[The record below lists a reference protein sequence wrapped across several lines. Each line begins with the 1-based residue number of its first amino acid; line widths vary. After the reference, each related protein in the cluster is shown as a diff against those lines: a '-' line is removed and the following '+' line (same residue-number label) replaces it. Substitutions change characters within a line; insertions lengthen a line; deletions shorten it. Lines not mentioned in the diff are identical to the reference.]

1 MRKRPSRPLTIL
13 PATRIRRMTYAIPY
27 LVLLTFYGILAFCYE
42 NVEDSQRRKQ
52 ITIVAI
58 IVFYVFFAFRGYLY
72 TDWMSYVK
80 YLENVEWDNVLSP
93 EVKDTDVKEPG
104 FALIAMLCKTVFDDY
119 FFLVFVCTTIDT
131 LLFVRF
137 LNRRGIDNVPLAF
150 MLFITFEG
158 LGIMFN
164 LLRNAMTMFL
174 FMNALEYIEKRK
186 PLQYFAI
193 CLVALT
199 IHMSSLLYFPLYF
212 FLHRK
217 LNRWVF
223 ISVFLG
229 CFLFYLSGT
238 SIVMTIVKI
247 LGLDDSLGS
256 KVEVYTELYSAERTL
271 SITGTIE
278 KFGLATLVFLYY
290 DDIIARFK
298 GRIVIIN
305 SLLAYF
311 ILFYMLAEFNT
322 LSYRMSMLFLFSY
335 WVLWGDIVKIFYV
348 KNNRRIVSTVLFLY
362 CFYVTMLAINT
373 PCQEYD
379 NILFGA

>member
-1 MRKRPSRPLTIL
+1 
-13 PATRIRRMTYAIPY
+13 MTYAIPY
-27 LVLLTFYGILAFCYE
+27 LVLLTFYGILAFFYE

-52 ITIVAI
+52 ITIVAV
-58 IVFYVFFAFRGYLY
+58 IVFYIFFAFRGYLY

-80 YLENVEWDNVLSP
+80 YLENVEWDNVLNP

-104 FALIAMLCKTVFDDY
+104 FALIAMICKTVFDDY

-131 LLFVRF
+131 LLFIRF
-137 LNRRGIDNVPLAF
+137 LNRRNIENIPLAF

-164 LLRNAMTMFL
+164 LLRNAITMFL

-193 CLVALT
+193 CLVAVS
-199 IHMSSLLYFPLYF
+199 IHLSSLMYFPLYF

-217 LNRWVF
+217 LNRWAF
-223 ISVFLG
+223 IGVFLG
-229 CFLFYLSGT
+229 CFVFYLSGT

-256 KVEVYTELYSAERTL
+256 KVEVYTELYSAGRTL

-278 KFGLATLVFLYY
+278 KMGLATLVFLYY

-311 ILFYMLAEFNT
+311 VLFYMLAEFNT

-348 KNNRRIVSTVLFLY
+348 KNNRRIVSTILFLY

-379 NILFGA
+379 NILFGAKGYQERITILNRTYEDDK

>member
-1 MRKRPSRPLTIL
+1 
-13 PATRIRRMTYAIPY
+13 MTYAIPY
-27 LVLLTFYGILAFCYE
+27 LVLLTFYGILAFLYE

-52 ITIVAI
+52 ITIVAV

-104 FALIAMLCKTVFDDY
+104 FALIAMICKTVFDDY

-131 LLFVRF
+131 LLFMRF

-193 CLVALT
+193 CLVAMT
-199 IHMSSLLYFPLYF
+199 IHMSSLMYFPLYF

-223 ISVFLG
+223 ISVFFG

-256 KVEVYTELYSAERTL
+256 KVEIYTELYSAERSL

-290 DDIIARFK
+290 DDIIDRFK

-379 NILFGA
+379 NILFGAKGYQERITILNRTYEDDK

>member
-1 MRKRPSRPLTIL
+1 
-13 PATRIRRMTYAIPY
+13 MTYAIPY

-271 SITGTIE
+271 SITGTVE

-290 DDIIARFK
+290 DDVIARFK

-379 NILFGA
+379 NILFGAKSYQERITILNRTYEDDK